1 MFIQDDYCPDKKLLQ
16 ELSDK
21 AKWQELAGRFHWWDG
36 WWAGEPR
43 NTWEYII
50 KMIWE
55 AQGVEGKIAG
65 FEYWCN
71 ILESDNQQT
80 NHLGWHRDK
89 DELLKEESGEIVC
102 PMVGTIFYGYPH
114 DIEGGF
120 LEIATE
126 DTFTDVER
134 IRPIYNRV
142 VIMDVSKQHRVTRI
156 YRGTRIGL
164 QINLW
169 LKKPETFRNGDIE
182 TTSSY

>member
-89 DELLKEESGEIVC
+89 DELLKEESGEIKSCTVLF
-102 PMVGTIFYGYPH
+102 V
-114 DIEGGF
+114 E
-120 LEIATE
+120 ATA
-126 DTFTDVER
+126 R
-134 IRPIYNRV
+134 
-142 VIMDVSKQHRVTRI
+142 TR
-156 YRGTRIGL
+156 
-164 QINLW
+164 
-169 LKKPETFRNGDIE
+169 
-182 TTSSY
+182 SSSLMKGPDPLRASRSCNTPKAR